1 LPLPLVLEVV
11 QVTLVGGPVQLRVN
25 GPLRFDTPVKMSSVA
40 VKAETLI
47 VADWPMLAPA
57 VTVNVV
63 GVAAKSVILRFVAC
77 PDALNA
83 S

>member
-1 LPLPLVLEVV
+1 MVLAVV
-11 QVTLVGGPVQLRVN
+11 QVTFVGGPVQLRVN
-25 GPLRFDTPVKMSSVA
+25 GPLRFDAPVYSSSVA
-40 VKAETLI
+40 VAAETLM
-47 VADWPMLAPA
+47 VADCPTLVPA

-63 GVAAKSVILRFVAC
+63 GVAAKSVTPKFVAL